1 MRSHLANAFTDS
13 TDRRR
18 SLIALILLAI
28 VGYAG
33 NCFPIPIVYSVD
45 FIFGSIATS
54 IAVRLYGTNW
64 GVLVAA
70 IVSLHTLVL
79 WKHPYAIFIFTAEA
93 LWVGW
98 GLRHKSQN
106 LLLLDTLYWGF
117 LGIPL
122 VWLFYGGIL
131 GFETSSVWL
140 VALKQGVNGI
150 FNALIAS
157 LLLTNLPLYRWAAR
171 SQFAKTLSFEQTLL
185 NLLVAF
191 VFIPTL
197 CLIVLDSRDTTARK
211 EAQIATNLQAAAT
224 HIANALGQWY
234 QINDKSLQ
242 ELAIAA
248 RRERGTDKLPAQVL
262 LAQRISPALQDL
274 YITDANDRPIV
285 ATSEMDRQN
294 FSALANRSPNTSNSP
309 VEIIRTADKLTLFQ
323 SVPIGPTDR
332 PKGYMIAQLDSRFL
346 LDLLQAHT
354 FSVSIHSIL
363 LDDLNRVI
371 LSTSPDF
378 PPGQVFDRDQSGKRK
393 GLDTEMYYWEPTG
406 MPMLA
411 RRNRAFYGQTAI
423 VSEDLP
429 WKVAIETPLRPTLVE
444 LNQLYINNLATLLL
458 IAVSAVVL
466 AHLTSRRFVR
476 PIWQLAQ
483 LTTNLPNNLLK
494 RQEIAWPTSRVMEM
508 NALTGNFQQMAR
520 TLEQKFQELQ
530 QASNQIQ
537 QAKDTADRANLAK
550 SDFLASMS
558 HELRTPL
565 NGILGYA
572 QILQASSTLTPKE
585 RKGVKTIERCGVH
598 LLALINEV
606 LDLSKIEAGKM
617 ELNPSAIDLPQLLTE
632 IVDVCQIRAEQKA
645 IDLIY
650 VPSPQLPA
658 RVLVDEKRLRQ
669 VSINLLGNAIKFTDR
684 GEVTF
689 RVDVTRQEEQEIDLR
704 FQVEDTGV
712 GIDPAQLETIFLPFE
727 QAGDSDRQTEGTGLG
742 LNISQKILHLMGSSL
757 QVRSQLG
764 RGSTFWFE
772 VTLPVLA
779 QSTALANEV
788 NGGECKIV
796 GYVGRQRTILVVDDR
811 EDNRS
816 VLVNL
821 LEPLGFKV
829 VEASDGLQGLDRAI
843 AIHPDA
849 ILTDRMMPILDGLEM
864 TQRLRQLP
872 DTAEVPIAI
881 CSASISASDR
891 QQSLEAGANAF
902 LPKPVQLSALL
913 EVLEGGLGLE
923 WVRDQ
928 SSMAQQHLSATTAQM
943 VVPGQDE
950 LAHLYDLAHQGR
962 ILALRKQIAQLEQS
976 DAQLL
981 PFVGTIKDLADRFQ
995 VEKIQQLIAQYLR

>member
-33 NCFPIPIVYSVD
+33 NCFPIPIVYSID
-45 FIFGSIATS
+45 FIFGSIATL
-54 IAVRLYGTNW
+54 IAVRLYGSRW
-64 GVLVAA
+64 GTLVAA
-70 IVSLHTLVL
+70 IVSLHTIVL
-79 WKHPYAIFIFTAEA
+79 WKHPYAIFIFMAEA

-106 LLLLDTLYWGF
+106 LLLLDALYWGCIG
-117 LGIPL
+117 LPL
-122 VWLFYGGIL
+122 VWLFYSGIL
-131 GFETSSVWL
+131 GFEASSVWL
-140 VALKQGVNGI
+140 VGLKQAVNGI
-150 FNALIAS
+150 FNALMAS
-157 LLLTNLPLYRWAAR
+157 LLLTNLPLYRWTAR
-171 SQFAKTLSFEQTLL
+171 PQFAKTLSFEQTLL

-224 HIANALGQWY
+224 HIANALDQWY
-234 QINDKSLQ
+234 KVNDKSLQ
-242 ELAIAA
+242 ELAIAT

-274 YITDANDRPIV
+274 YITDANDLLIV
-285 ATSEMDRQN
+285 ATSEIDRQN
-294 FSALANRSPNTSNSP
+294 FSALAKRSPNTSGSP
-309 VEIIRTADKLTLFQ
+309 VEIIRTADKLTLLQ

-332 PKGYMIAQLDSRFL
+332 PKGYAIAQLDSRFL

-354 FSVSIHSIL
+354 FSFSINSIL

-378 PPGQVFDRDQSGKRK
+378 PLGQVFDRRQSGKLQVLNDGR
-393 GLDTEMYYWEPTG
+393 YYWEPKG

-411 RRNRAFYGQTAI
+411 RRNHAFYGQTVI

-429 WKVAIETPLRPTLVE
+429 WMVAIETPLRPTLVE

-458 IAVSAVVL
+458 IAISAVVL

-483 LTTNLPNNLLK
+483 LTTNLPNNLLD
-494 RQEIAWPTSRVMEM
+494 RREIVWPTSRVMEM

-520 TLEQKFQELQ
+520 TLEQKFQELH
-530 QASNQIQ
+530 QAASQIQ
-537 QAKDTADRANLAK
+537 QAKDTADHANLAK

-598 LLALINEV
+598 LLELINEV

-617 ELNPSAIDLPQLLTE
+617 ELNPSAIDLSRLLTE
-632 IVDVCQIRAEQKA
+632 VVDVCQIRAEQKA

-650 VPSPQLPA
+650 LPSPQLPA
-658 RVLVDEKRLRQ
+658 RVLADEKRLRQ

-684 GEVTF
+684 GAVTF
-689 RVDVTRQEEQEIDLR
+689 RVDVIRDGEQAIDLR
-704 FQVEDTGV
+704 FQIEDTGV
-712 GIDPAQLETIFLPFE
+712 GIDSAQLETIFLPFE
-727 QAGDSDRQTEGTGLG
+727 QAGDSDRQAEGTGLG
-742 LNISQKILHLMGSSL
+742 LNISQKILYLMGSNL

-764 RGSTFWFE
+764 QGSTFWFE
-772 VTLPVLA
+772 VTLPVVA
-779 QSTALANEV
+779 HSTDLTNEV
-788 NGGECKIV
+788 NGDECEII
-796 GYVGRQRTILVVDDR
+796 GYVGRQRTILVVDDQQ
-811 EDNRS
+811 DNRS
-816 VLVNL
+816 VLVHL

-829 VEASDGLQGLDRAI
+829 VEASDGLQGFEQAI
-843 AIHPDA
+843 ALQPDA
-849 ILTDRMMPILDGLEM
+849 ILTDRMMPVLDGLEM
-864 TQRLRQLP
+864 TQKLRQLP
-872 DTAEVPIAI
+872 EMAEVPIAI

-891 QQSLEAGANAF
+891 QQSLAAGANAF
-902 LPKPVQLSALL
+902 LSKPLQLSALL
-913 EVLEGGLGLE
+913 EVLQVYLGLE
-923 WVRDQ
+923 WVRV
-928 SSMAQQHLSATTAQM
+928 SSSRQQQPLSATATQM
-943 VVPGQDE
+943 VVPGRDE
-950 LAHLYDLAHQGR
+950 LARLYDLAHQGR

-976 DAQLL
+976 DTQFL

-995 VEKIQQLIAQYLR
+995 VEKIQQLIAQYLQ